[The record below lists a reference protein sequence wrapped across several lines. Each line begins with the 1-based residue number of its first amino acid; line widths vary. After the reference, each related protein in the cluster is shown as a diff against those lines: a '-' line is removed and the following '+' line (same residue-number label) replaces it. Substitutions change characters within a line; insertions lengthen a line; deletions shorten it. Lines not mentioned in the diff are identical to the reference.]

1 MKSTN
6 NLCLLCCV
14 ILAISINSAW
24 SLEGNAPVTSEQ
36 ESSKEYI
43 NLKHP
48 TDGVAIMI
56 GTYSPFH
63 SEMKGIYGSAFTING
78 QYCLNMS
85 RTIDLIGSIGYTH
98 KEGDPYYNELTFTS
112 GEKSTINIIPIEVSI
127 RNRFVF
133 MKEPSRGLFVGLGIN
148 YIRATE
154 KVPDIVSSS
163 GGDFGMHLFVGPQIF
178 LRDGIAFEGEIKLL
192 MNEVN
197 MKDGSLRYPIT
208 LSGLTIKAGLSWY
221 Y

>member
-1 MKSTN
+1 MKSKI

-14 ILAISINSAW
+14 ILAISNNFAW
-24 SLEGNAPVTSEQ
+24 SLEGNTPATSEQ
-36 ESSKEYI
+36 ETSKEYI

-48 TDGVAIMI
+48 TDGVAIMM

-63 SEMKGIYGSAFTING
+63 SEMKGIYGSAFTLNG
-78 QYCLNMS
+78 QYYLNMS

-98 KEGDPYYNELTFTS
+98 KVGNPYYKELTFTS
-112 GEKSTINIIPIEVSI
+112 GENSTINIVPIEVSI

-133 MKEPSRGLFVGLGIN
+133 MKEPARGLFVGLGMN
-148 YIRATE
+148 YIRVTE

-163 GGDFGMHLFVGPQIF
+163 GGDFGFHLFIGPQIF

-192 MNEVN
+192 MNEVD
-197 MKDGSLRYPIT
+197 MKDGSLRYPIS